1 MADLFKWA
9 LRFYKYGVLL
19 FIIGYCVYIVID
31 DYVFLK
37 YINDASDLFTFLSFQ
52 FGWLVF
58 YFIGFSFF
66 YWAIA
71 LFVIFIVYIL
81 NRFK

>member
-19 FIIGYCVYIVID
+19 FIIGYCIYIVID

-37 YINDASDLFTFLSFQ
+37 YLKDASDLFTFLAFQ

-71 LFVIFIVYIL
+71 LLVIFLVYIL
-81 NRFK
+81 DRFK